1 MNTNGL
7 LVQTVALRWMAM
19 NKNKSAKDIAWDKE
33 RAKYQKQI
41 KDLSELVKVWQEE
54 FRNASELCNKLLEE
68 NTKLKEALN
77 LSEEDLKLLLKETKN
92 REHLSSLFRVLDMI
106 GDMGE

>member
-1 MNTNGL
+1 MT
-7 LVQTVALRWMAM
+7 M

-41 KDLSELVKVWQEE
+41 KDLSEAVEVWQEE

-77 LSEEDLKLLLKETKN
+77 LSEKDLKLLLDKTKKEK
-92 REHLSSLFRVLDMI
+92 HLASLFGVLDRMS
-106 GDMGE
+106 GGGSYL

>member
-1 MNTNGL
+1 MT
-7 LVQTVALRWMAM
+7 M

-41 KDLSELVKVWQEE
+41 KDLSEAVEVWQEE

-92 REHLSSLFRVLDMI
+92 KEHLSSLFRVLDMI